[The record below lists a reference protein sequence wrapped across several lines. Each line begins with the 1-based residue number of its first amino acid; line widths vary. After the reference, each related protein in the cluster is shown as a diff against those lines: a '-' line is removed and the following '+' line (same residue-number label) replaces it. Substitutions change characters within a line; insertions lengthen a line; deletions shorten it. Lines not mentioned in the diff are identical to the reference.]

1 MKISIVASG
10 KIKEKYLRDGIN
22 EFVKRLKPFTQLE
35 FIEINEEKMK
45 DNPSPAEKKATLTA
59 EGERLLKKV
68 PANSY
73 LIVLDVLVK
82 IFPQKNYLPK
92 LINSLY
98 LDKAI

>member
-45 DNPSPAEKKATLTA
+45 DNYQNGEGLFHWFMAQNGTKKPQSEDWGFDSL
-59 EGERLLKKV
+59 V
-68 PANSY
+68 PEEE
-73 LIVLDVLVK
+73 
-82 IFPQKNYLPK
+82 
-92 LINSLY
+92 
-98 LDKAI
+98 

>member
-1 MKISIVASG
+1 
-10 KIKEKYLRDGIN
+10 
-22 EFVKRLKPFTQLE
+22 
-35 FIEINEEKMK
+35 MK

-82 IFPQKNYLPK
+82 IFPLKNYLPK
-92 LINSLY
+92 LINLLY